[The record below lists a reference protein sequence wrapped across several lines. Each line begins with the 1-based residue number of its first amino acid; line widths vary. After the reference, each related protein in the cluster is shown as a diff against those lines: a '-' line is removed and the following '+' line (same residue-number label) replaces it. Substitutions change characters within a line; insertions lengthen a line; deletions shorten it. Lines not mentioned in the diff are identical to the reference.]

1 MKRSLIIGIICIFIL
16 IAECISVLALIQKT
30 EPITAKKSDQVQRI
44 LIIGTIKNYNDSG
57 FNLISFYG
65 KVGFY
70 ISIGWK
76 GGYMGKIRDSHFTIY
91 EDLFHGFVSEHFI
104 IGFGIQ
110 QSGPY

>member
-1 MKRSLIIGIICIFIL
+1 MKRSLIISIICIFIM
-16 IAECISVLALIQKT
+16 ITGCISVIASIQKT
-30 EPITAKKSDQVQRI
+30 ELITAKNGSQPQRI

-65 KVGFY
+65 KFGFY

-76 GGYMGKIRDSHFTIY
+76 GDYTGKIRNSHFTIY

-104 IGFGIQ
+104 MGFGIQ
-110 QSGPY
+110 QVGPY

>member
-1 MKRSLIIGIICIFIL
+1 MKRSLIIGIICIFML
-16 IAECISVLALIQKT
+16 IAGCISVIASIQKT
-30 EPITAKKSDQVQRI
+30 EPTTIKNGDQVQRF

-76 GGYMGKIRDSHFTIY
+76 GDNMGKIKDSHFTIY

>member
-1 MKRSLIIGIICIFIL
+1 MSIICIFIL
-16 IAECISVLALIQKT
+16 IAECISVIASIQKT
-30 EPITAKKSDQVQRI
+30 EPITAKNSDQVQRI

-70 ISIGWK
+70 ISVGWK
-76 GGYMGKIRDSHFTIY
+76 GGYVGRIRDSHFTVY

-104 IGFGIQ
+104 IGVGIQ
-110 QSGPY
+110 QSGPF